1 MINRRSFILNRGTL
15 LSAGGAGLIASAA
28 LGGPGPEAEAAA
40 EADAEASPKAA
51 RNSKPP
57 YLEFR
62 IFRMQMGSQN
72 SRMQTWAEKRLMPL
86 LAKYGFSPTGF
97 FTEAVGPNIPSFYS
111 LFSYAGLAERERL
124 WEQVVEDP
132 AWAKGVEELE
142 SGDEPPFHT
151 SEGWLLRATDYSP
164 ALQAT
169 PKDRNHSVY
178 ELRIYESPTEKQL
191 RALHERFA
199 GPEIPIFHR
208 SGIHP
213 VFYSSM
219 ANGPKMPN
227 LTYLTPFENLAA
239 REKAWQAFRTDP
251 AWPPA
256 LQESIQRSGQIV
268 RNITVLLLTPTKFSQ
283 LH

>member
-1 MINRRSFILNRGTL
+1 MINRRSFLSNGGAL
-15 LSAGGAGLIASAA
+15 LSTGGAGLIASAA
-28 LGGPGPEAEAAA
+28 LGGPGPEAVAAA
-40 EADAEASPKAA
+40 EADASPKAA
-51 RNSKPP
+51 GNSKPP

-62 IFRMQMGSQN
+62 IFRLQIGSQVD
-72 SRMQTWAEKRLMPL
+72 RTLDWAENRLSPL
-86 LAKYGFSPTGF
+86 LAKHGFSPTGF
-97 FTEAVGPNIPSFYS
+97 FMEAVGPSIPSLYV
-111 LFSYAGLAERERL
+111 LFSYADPAARERL
-124 WEQVVEDP
+124 WAKVVDDP
-132 AWAKGVEELE
+132 AWAKGLEELE
-142 SGDEPPFHT
+142 KGSEPPFYR
-151 SEGWLLRATDYSP
+151 SESWLLHATDYSP
-164 ALQAT
+164 PLKAT

-219 ANGPKMPN
+219 ASGPKMPN

-239 REKAWQAFRTDP
+239 REKAWQAFRSDP

-256 LQESIQRSGQIV
+256 RDESIQRSGQIV
-268 RNITVLLLTPTKFSQ
+268 RNISVLLLTPTKFSQ